1 MLFNTELAE
10 SRVETSGASEVVTE
24 SISSTATAGGPNQA
38 PSNSGGLETLEEPTE
53 DKDDRFADDSRT
65 RRAPEEAQVGTILP
79 GSGPDPSG
87 SEQQP
92 SEGKEA
98 AIGLSESSPP
108 TPSDEA
114 LRSAS
119 AVVSQGASS
128 PAAFT
133 ARAQDRGGAASST
146 GLAGEEGGEE
156 ALQLDL
162 PGLVAAS
169 DPSSTTLSQPPGA
182 GSRHQEPSTSDRDD
196 PGGAG
201 TEVGTSRGHD
211 PGPAT
216 ATTPDAS
223 ETPLV
228 QQSQASFT
236 EGGGEEEVVDVRA
249 GALREDTPSTTT
261 TVDQRDLPRVDFS
274 ADPVETIH
282 EDVTNMPETE
292 PSLSPDVTAP
302 AVAGEAPQEEKVTL
316 TTDGVDVEQPIGTTA
331 VDATPRAQASEGK
344 SDEGA
349 FDAHSL
355 PSPPLG
361 GDA

>member
-24 SISSTATAGGPNQA
+24 STSSTATAGGPNQA

-65 RRAPEEAQVGTILP
+65 RRAPEEAQIGTILP

-92 SEGKEA
+92 SEGEEA

-108 TPSDEA
+108 TPSDVA

-128 PAAFT
+128 PAAST
-133 ARAQDRGGAASST
+133 ARAQHRG
-146 GLAGEEGGEE
+146 GEEGGEE

-169 DPSSTTLSQPPGA
+169 HPSSTTSSQPPGA

-261 TVDQRDLPRVDFS
+261 TVDQRDLPRVEFS

-282 EDVTNMPETE
+282 EDVTNMPENE
-292 PSLSPDVTAP
+292 PSVSPDVTAP

-331 VDATPRAQASEGK
+331 ADATPRAQASEGK

-355 PSPPLG
+355 PSPPPG